1 MEIDVI
7 TVSELALQK
16 MQFPVGSPLGAVQA
30 VRARITSD
38 DVHVTG
44 HKGVELI
51 NLLLGTSLTADE
63 FFSTAR
69 ELDRG
74 LHEEFE
80 LITTQ
85 AVAET
90 VVKLVGT
97 PMDEAEVLANAKARA
112 LKLLTSPEH
121 KWMFAKPIRESQT
134 GEVQQVVEGV
144 DVQVAVKTQ
153 ADGTVKIKK
162 GGKEV
167 LAEALY
173 HKYVSELN
181 GADYDNQ
188 TFIAILV
195 KELGMSKAG
204 ATTYNYNMK
213 KKHGGKIDANV
224 KK

>member
-1 MEIDVI
+1 MI

-51 NLLLGTSLTADE
+51 NMLLGTQMTADE
-63 FFSTAR
+63 FFSTAAQLDNGLR
-69 ELDRG
+69 ED
-74 LHEEFE
+74 FE
-80 LITTQ
+80 LMTTQ

-90 VVKLVGT
+90 VVKMVGT

-121 KWMFAKPIRESQT
+121 KWMFAKAIRTADE
-134 GEVQQVVEGV
+134 GEQQAVVEGV
-144 DVQVAVKTQ
+144 DIKVAVKTA
-153 ADGTVKIKK
+153 ADGSVKIKK

-173 HKYVSELN
+173 TKYVAELN
-181 GADYDNQ
+181 GAEYNNQ
-188 TFIAILV
+188 AFIAILV

-213 KKHGGKIDANV
+213 KKHGGKIDAKA
-224 KK
+224 KKA

>member
-1 MEIDVI
+1 VI

-16 MQFPVGSPLGAVQA
+16 MQFPVSSPLGAVQA

-51 NLLLGTSLTADE
+51 NLLLGTQLTADE
-63 FFSTAR
+63 FFSTATQ
-69 ELDRG
+69 LDDG
-74 LHEEFE
+74 LLEDFE
-80 LITTQ
+80 LMTTQ

-90 VVKLVGT
+90 VVKMVGT

-112 LKLLTSPEH
+112 MKLLTSPEH
-121 KWMFAKPIRESQT
+121 KWMFAKAIRT
-134 GEVQQVVEGV
+134 TDAGEQQAVVEGV
-144 DVQVAVKTQ
+144 DVKVAVKTA
-153 ADGTVKIKK
+153 ADGSVKIKK

-173 HKYVSELN
+173 AKYVDSLN
-181 GADYDNQ
+181 GAEYNNQ
-188 TFIAILV
+188 AFIAILV

-213 KKHGGKIDANV
+213 KKHGGKIDAKG
-224 KK
+224 KKA